1 MQPDKHHN
9 VRGCVTSCLRVYIK
23 MHGRRF
29 FKVALRLL
37 RSSCVL
43 SDAAQYFTY
52 AYTASS
58 LENARV
64 PCECKINAVPSTTVL
79 LTLVPTLLII
89 MPRIAYAASHIKSYF
104 KSSNYYDLMH
114 IVEILVQKLRFYDA
128 GHAQSRG
135 ILLHRGDAQLR
146 TIFCTYDSV
155 EEDKFDRVGQC
166 KGVGR

>member
-1 MQPDKHHN
+1 
-9 VRGCVTSCLRVYIK
+9 

-29 FKVALRLL
+29 FKVAPAPLS

-64 PCECKINAVPSTTVL
+64 PYECKINAVPSSFAR
-79 LTLVPTLLII
+79 PD
-89 MPRIAYAASHIKSYF
+89 AFNNNAASHIKSYF

-114 IVEILVQKLRFYDA
+114 IVETAVTET
-128 GHAQSRG
+128 S
-135 ILLHRGDAQLR
+135 LL
-146 TIFCTYDSV
+146 
-155 EEDKFDRVGQC
+155 
-166 KGVGR
+166 